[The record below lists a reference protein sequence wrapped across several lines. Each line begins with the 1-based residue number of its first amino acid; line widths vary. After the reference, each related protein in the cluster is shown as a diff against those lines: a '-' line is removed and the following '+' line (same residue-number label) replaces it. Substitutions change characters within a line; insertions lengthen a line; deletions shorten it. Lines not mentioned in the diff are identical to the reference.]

1 MKKDQVNHGNLHPIN
16 KEEKMKKWIT
26 GLTIGIILTTV
37 LVINL
42 SAEPAEDDSVK
53 YYMNLL
59 EEMFK
64 KEVAKNVAS
73 GRFQLQSFSIDRTHW
88 HYMLDTS
95 TGELYMMEKG
105 RTPARSEWVLIA
117 NGLSE
122 EE

>member
-1 MKKDQVNHGNLHPIN
+1 
-16 KEEKMKKWIT
+16 MKKWIA
-26 GLTIGIILTTV
+26 GLTIGIMLTTV

-42 SAEPAEDDSVK
+42 SAEPSEDDSVK
-53 YYMNLL
+53 YYLNLL

-105 RTPARSEWVLIA
+105 RTPARSEWVLMA

-122 EE
+122 EEE

>member
-1 MKKDQVNHGNLHPIN
+1 
-16 KEEKMKKWIT
+16 MKKWIT
-26 GLTIGIILTTV
+26 GLAIGIILSAV

-42 SAEPAEDDSVK
+42 SAEPTEEDSVK
-53 YYMNLL
+53 YYLNLL

-64 KEVAKNVAS
+64 TEVAKNVSS

-95 TGELYMMEKG
+95 TGELYMMEMG
-105 RTPARSEWVLIA
+105 RTPARSEWTLVA
-117 NGLSE
+117 NGISE